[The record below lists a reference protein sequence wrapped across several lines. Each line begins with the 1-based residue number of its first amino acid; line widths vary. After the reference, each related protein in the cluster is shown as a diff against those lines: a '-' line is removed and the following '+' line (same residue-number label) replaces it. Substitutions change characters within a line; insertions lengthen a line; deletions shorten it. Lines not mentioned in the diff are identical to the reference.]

1 MFRFDGGLL
10 EPEACNAFRVEVEGS
25 GAQSFTDQRVC
36 LSSARI
42 WSDGKRV
49 VVFEG
54 VLDPEPS
61 QHMAHL
67 ESPDPEEY
75 LLAGLKR
82 CGSKFFQ
89 EIAQFSIVI
98 WDSEKAELT
107 CARDATGAQSLYYT
121 ESEGG
126 LALASDVDVLA
137 GISQVRLTPDNKT
150 IGLHLANRIFE
161 EDGTLFEGIH
171 RLPPGHM
178 LVANENG
185 IKVSRYWD
193 FDPAAEVRRTS
204 DDEYAREFLQILL
217 TALEKSIADV
227 DQPGLLLS
235 GGLDSS
241 SLACVAHDAGH
252 RLKLFSLVSS
262 TQSFDESRYV
272 REIAKA
278 THSSVKEVSYECEVE
293 PFLSLKAWKSTTILY
308 SPMIRFCEALFR
320 AAREAGNTVL
330 LTGFGG
336 DELFSASQQHLSG
349 LLRTGAVVRA
359 WKQAQYDANVWGS
372 NRWRMLWRHGIR
384 PMLPLRIARQDRDS
398 GARHTAANFIN
409 REFLESSKA
418 LHFIE
423 SSAAPD
429 FSDPEQHQIYWALRY
444 GWNLVF
450 QLEQVESLA
459 RQYGLKLRHPFLDY
473 RLAQFV
479 IALPG
484 DQRHRTE
491 GDRYILRHSMRGLM
505 PEKVRTRVG
514 KSDLAGVIDRELRTK
529 QVNEAQALLS
539 YSKLAELGAVDRKKL
554 VSAFENFV
562 NGSRKIHA
570 SEFETV
576 VGLELWLRN
585 LEKLWRR

>member
-10 EPEACNAFRVEVEGS
+10 EPEACQAFRLEVEGS

-36 LSSARI
+36 LGSARI
-42 WSDGKRV
+42 WSDGIRV
-49 VVFEG
+49 VIFEG
-54 VLDPEPS
+54 VLGAEPS
-61 QHMAHL
+61 QHMAQL
-67 ESPDPEEY
+67 ESSAPEEY

-89 EIAQFSIVI
+89 EIAQFRVVI

-121 ESEGG
+121 GVQGG

-137 GISQVRLTPDNKT
+137 GLSQVRLTPDNKT

-161 EDGTLFEGIH
+161 EDGTLFAGVH

-178 LVANENG
+178 LVANQNG

-204 DDEYAREFLQILL
+204 DDEYAREFLRILR
-217 TALEKSIADV
+217 TALEESIADAG
-227 DQPGLLLS
+227 QPGLLLS

-262 TQSFDESRYV
+262 IQSFDESGYV

-278 THSSVKEVSYECEVE
+278 THSSVKEVGYECEVE
-293 PFLSLKAWKSTTILY
+293 PFLSLKAWKSTTVLY
-308 SPMIRFCEALFR
+308 SPMMLFCEALFR
-320 AAREAGNTVL
+320 AAREAGITVL

-336 DELFSASQQHLSG
+336 DELFSTSQQHLSG

-372 NRWRMLWRHGIR
+372 NRWQMFWRHGIW
-384 PMLPLRIARQDRDS
+384 PMLPIRVPRQYRDS
-398 GARHTAANFIN
+398 GHTAANFIN
-409 REFLESSKA
+409 REFLESSEA

-444 GWNLVF
+444 GWNLVL

-484 DQRHRTE
+484 DQRHRAE
-491 GDRYILRHSMRGLM
+491 GDRYILRNSMRGLM

-529 QVNEAQALLS
+529 QVNEVRALLS

-554 VSAFENFV
+554 VSAFESFV

-576 VGLELWLRN
+576 VGLESWLRN
-585 LEKLWRR
+585 LEKL